1 MGELYY
7 CPSCGNEYKDC
18 NCDEILSSE
27 IEDEIIEGKFRFEY
41 QHEGCSFY
49 GTRFKKIMPDYE
61 D

>member
-18 NCDEILSSE
+18 NCDEML
-27 IEDEIIEGKFRFEY
+27 EDEIIEGKFRFEY